1 MQKADDS
8 VPPRDFHP
16 LGIKGILMCSS
27 VDKVLP
33 LTEILV
39 DLLVLWPSGFQC
51 YVCKFFLKLQPQSA
65 AHTPST
71 TQIAKSSLWWS
82 AFWLDMHSGSQW
94 QYFGQLQE
102 RRNGLDW
109 VTVKTFR
116 SLKVGWMSAP
126 CWVGCLYVDLRDAW
140 MLVMSGAHAHSLAML
155 GSWHRAIS
163 YHPISTNTLSRFRCE
178 NTILR
183 QVWMACSRIFCSE
196 KAEVQRC
203 DAASAL
209 FSFFVS
215 QNYEP
220 SEFHEVLHMLGESMG
235 QLFQSGKGL
244 EELRL
249 PLEKS
254 ILEKFFL
261 FIGYRSAWI
270 IVTQSYSLLR

>member
-183 QVWMACSRIFCSE
+183 QVWMECSRIFCSE

-209 FSFFVS
+209 FSFLCLKIMNP
-215 QNYEP
+215 QN
-220 SEFHEVLHMLGESMG
+220 SMKFCTCWG
-235 QLFQSGKGL
+235 SPWVNFFNQEKGW
-244 EELRL
+244 
-249 PLEKS
+249 KS
-254 ILEKFFL
+254 CACRWRRASWRSFFCL
-261 FIGYRSAWI
+261 
-270 IVTQSYSLLR
+270 

>member
-1 MQKADDS
+1 MVRKGKALHSIIVMYLGSIHLIWIPKLRDFRCLCFDLRKMVANAECSRQDMVLLWRKMARGKGCSPASWKIRLLFGTCCYGLGQGRLHVGVWPEDTASVSWSRVERLIHQMQKADDS

-102 RRNGLDW
+102 RRNGLDC

-116 SLKVGWMSAP
+116 SLKVG
-126 CWVGCLYVDLRDAW
+126 
-140 MLVMSGAHAHSLAML
+140 
-155 GSWHRAIS
+155 
-163 YHPISTNTLSRFRCE
+163 
-178 NTILR
+178 
-183 QVWMACSRIFCSE
+183 
-196 KAEVQRC
+196 
-203 DAASAL
+203 
-209 FSFFVS
+209 
-215 QNYEP
+215 
-220 SEFHEVLHMLGESMG
+220 
-235 QLFQSGKGL
+235 
-244 EELRL
+244 
-249 PLEKS
+249 
-254 ILEKFFL
+254 
-261 FIGYRSAWI
+261 
-270 IVTQSYSLLR
+270 